1 MLQSHDRILCY
12 LLCSLDYKPLQV
24 FIRYTSGILQVY
36 ILHCLELHYSA
47 YYMDT
52 PWVGDGHKVGE
63 GVGVGFCV
71 GVGVCASGALSAAL
85 SAAPTAEV
93 EANDTW

>member
-1 MLQSHDRILCY
+1 
-12 LLCSLDYKPLQV
+12 
-24 FIRYTSGILQVY
+24 
-36 ILHCLELHYSA
+36 
-47 YYMDT
+47 MDI

-71 GVGVCASGALSAAL
+71 GVGVCASGALSAVL

>member
-1 MLQSHDRILCY
+1 
-12 LLCSLDYKPLQV
+12 
-24 FIRYTSGILQVY
+24 
-36 ILHCLELHYSA
+36 
-47 YYMDT
+47 MDI

-71 GVGVCASGALSAAL
+71 GVGVCASGVLSGAL